1 MQRVA
6 GRRAD
11 QHLGRHNVAQA
22 FRRTDFADGSW
33 WLNLTLTGAVKTP
46 VYVRPTESGTPTF
59 GGRRIVNSVAHARR
73 V

>member
-22 FRRTDFADGSW
+22 FRRTDFAERVLDSW

-46 VYVRPTESGTPTF
+46 VYVRSTESGTPTF
-59 GGRRIVNSVAHARR
+59 GEQDESPTP
-73 V
+73 